1 MDYLLHIVISTL
13 IYAIFAMSLNLELG
27 YAGLYNFGHIAFF
40 GIGAY
45 TSALLALAGLPVA
58 AAMAAAMAVAGVA
71 GAGLAFTVLRLTGD
85 YFGIATLAF
94 GEMMR
99 LLFINERW
107 LTKGPMGIPGIPRPA
122 LPGEAPA
129 DLLHYMLFTLAATV
143 LVFLALYRLEAS
155 PFGRALKVV
164 REDEYVAQAFGKSL
178 LSLKV
183 RCVVV
188 GSAIAGLAGALWAHY
203 VTYISPNDFTLQG
216 TIIVLLCVVLGGKGS
231 PGGPLLGACLVV
243 LFQECLRFLP
253 IPGDLGRYVAPLQ
266 GMLFGL
272 ILVLLM
278 LKRPAGLIAEFRRR
292 QGA

>member
-45 TSALLALAGLPVA
+45 ASALLTLAGLPVA
-58 AAMAAAMAVAGVA
+58 AGMAAAMALAGVV

-107 LTKGPMGIPGIPRPA
+107 LTRGPMGIPGIPRPS
-122 LPGEAPA
+122 LLGEGMA
-129 DLLHYMLFTLAATV
+129 DLFQYMLLTLAVTV
-143 LVFLALYRLEAS
+143 LVFLVFYRLETS
-155 PFGRALKVV
+155 PFGRALKVM
-164 REDEYVAQAFGKSL
+164 REDEFVAQAFGKSL

-183 RCVVV
+183 RCVIV

-231 PGGPLLGACLVV
+231 PWGPLVGACLVV
-243 LFQECLRFLP
+243 LFQESLRFLP

-272 ILVLLM
+272 VLVLLM
-278 LKRPAGLIAEFRRR
+278 LKRPSGLIAEFRRR
-292 QGA
+292 QSA